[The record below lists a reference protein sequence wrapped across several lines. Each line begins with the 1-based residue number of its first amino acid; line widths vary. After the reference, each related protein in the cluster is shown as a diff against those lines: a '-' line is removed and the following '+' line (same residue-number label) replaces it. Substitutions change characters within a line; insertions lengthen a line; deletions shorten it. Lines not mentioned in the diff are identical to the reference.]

1 MAEKEDVKHGP
12 VEIKVDEE
20 TVKGRY
26 VNLAHIVHSPEDF
39 TIDFIYVS
47 PRPQVGILEARVI
60 LSPSHAKRLVAALQE
75 NINKF
80 ETTFGPI
87 QSNPEP
93 IQMPSGIH

>member
-1 MAEKEDVKHGP
+1 MAEKEDVKYAP
-12 VEIKVDEE
+12 VEIKVDDQ
-20 TVKGRY
+20 TVRGRY

-60 LSPSHAKRLVAALQE
+60 LSPSHAKRFLAALQE
-75 NINKF
+75 NIQKY

-87 QSNPEP
+87 QAAPEAMQTP
-93 IQMPSGIH
+93 GAVH